1 LINNK
6 TSDPRLSTLE
16 PIANFFNIT
25 VEELIGKPNISSK
38 FNTKSISS
46 FKLSNLYSNYSQKKN
61 EYLDRKFKFA
71 VELDNDSMSPIFTNK
86 DILIFKTNC
95 DYENRDFV
103 LIDISKQKNLI
114 FRQLLIDGANMLL
127 KPINKD
133 FPIINMNENDNI
145 IAILVKS
152 VKDF

>member
-1 LINNK
+1 
-6 TSDPRLSTLE
+6 
-16 PIANFFNIT
+16 
-25 VEELIGKPNISSK
+25 
-38 FNTKSISS
+38 
-46 FKLSNLYSNYSQKKN
+46 
-61 EYLDRKFKFA
+61 
-71 VELDNDSMSPIFTNK
+71 MSPIFTNK

-145 IAILVKS
+145 IAKLVKS